1 MTAVVAVLPVAIG
14 LVLAALP
21 IVLIPVALAT
31 RRPPPVARA
40 FLGGWL
46 LGIGVVGVIVIAL
59 ADVLVPGDGDG
70 DGRAAWPSYL
80 KIVLGLLLLVLAVQK
95 WRSRPR
101 RDGVPEPPAWMARVG
116 SMTAGRAFGVAFA
129 LASVNPKNLALVVG
143 GATTIA
149 ETTSVPLQQ
158 GVALVVFALVSSVGV
173 GAPTV
178 VVAVL
183 GDRAADVLAA
193 ADRSMTRYGTV
204 VVAVVLAVLGVLL
217 VANGVAGLMRIRG

>member
-1 MTAVVAVLPVAIG
+1 MTAVIAVLPVAVG

-21 IVLIPVALAT
+21 VVLIPVALAT

-46 LGIGVVGVIVIAL
+46 LGVCVVGAVVIAL
-59 ADVLVPGDGDG
+59 ADVLLPGDGDG
-70 DGRAAWPSYL
+70 DATWPSYL

-95 WRSRPR
+95 WLSRPR
-101 RDGVPEPPAWMARVG
+101 RHEVPEPPAWLARVG

-129 LASVNPKNLALVVG
+129 LAAVNPKNLALVVG

-158 GVALVVFALVSSVGV
+158 GVALVVFALVSSIGV

-183 GDRAADVLAA
+183 GDRADDVLAA
-193 ADRSMTRYGTV
+193 ADRWMTRHGTV
-204 VVAVVLAVLGVLL
+204 IIAVVLAVLGVLL
-217 VANGVAGLMRIRG
+217 LANGVAGLPTIRG